1 MLAQAVDVVK
11 WFMGNPEGTLECPR
25 LDPQVLQES
34 VYCMER
40 MIISWMYVVV
50 TGYGK
55 DDQGNSDLKWVWRL
69 LVYCVIDEMANS
81 SLQDNKFHC
90 TWLVC
95 TARPAESKGY
105 ISLLN
110 LCES

>member
-1 MLAQAVDVVK
+1 MNLICQRCWKSNVWNGMLAQAVDVVK
-11 WFMGNPEGTLECPR
+11 WYMGNPEGTLECPR
-25 LDPQVLQES
+25 LDPQVLQEL

-40 MIISWMYVVV
+40 MIISGMY
-50 TGYGK
+50 
-55 DDQGNSDLKWVWRL
+55 LKWVWRL

-105 ISLLN
+105 KLVKSL
-110 LCES
+110 